1 MMMGKREGA
10 KARGRGGAK
19 AQGRGG
25 AKKAGLPMISAL
37 RYFLKGNTIFALNG
51 MILIAIDSV
60 FCLLPPLF
68 QQVYTDN
75 IITRKNPEWF
85 TPLLT
90 IYVMLF
96 VFQLLLWI
104 AFSILRR
111 KSQARINITT
121 SANYLWTVLKLPMA
135 RFTQFSP
142 GELVAR
148 YATISKTTKLMDYA
162 LPIICILIL
171 PVICCYLV
179 MLFNWKLGLLEIFS
193 ILLLVYVM
201 RSTTKMQKKIA
212 MNQEVTDARLQ
223 NVTMT
228 GMSNLE
234 TIKSL
239 GCERHF
245 FAQWERAFAQA
256 MNARVTTVTTS
267 IYINALPEIV
277 LQLTNGIILCL
288 GTWLILQGELTP
300 GMLLASQGL
309 INETIYPLNRT
320 ISSVQTFM
328 TLNSSIQRIKDVTD
342 CGQESPDLRLPER
355 LRLGDGTSGNRE
367 ALATDRDARMDGVLP
382 DAAKLAGEIELR
394 NVTFGYD
401 RSLPPIIAN
410 FSLKIKAGER
420 IALVGPSGCGKSTV
434 LSLVSGLYEPWEG
447 EVLFD
452 GKPRKAIDRM
462 TFVNSVSVINQDVT
476 LFEGTIADN
485 VKMWDESI
493 EDFAMVLACSDAQ
506 IHEEIMERPGAY
518 QGTVAERGKNF
529 SGGQRQRIEIATA
542 LAKEPTIVLMDE
554 GTSALDPKTEAQ
566 VMKHLYDMGI
576 TLIMIAH
583 RLETIAQCDQIY
595 VVEHGRITQH
605 GNHKE
610 LSQTDGL
617 YSNLLKYA

>member
-1 MMMGKREGA
+1 MKTEMPKD
-10 KARGRGGAK
+10 
-19 AQGRGG
+19 
-25 AKKAGLPMISAL
+25 KKAGLSMWAAF
-37 RYFLKGNTIFALNG
+37 RYFLKGNVLFALNG
-51 MILIAIDSV
+51 MIIIAFDSV
-60 FCLLPPLF
+60 FCLFPSLF

-75 IITRKNPEWF
+75 IITHKNPEWF

-90 IYVMLF
+90 LYVMLF
-96 VFQLLLWI
+96 VFQLLIWI

-111 KSQARINITT
+111 KSQARINIAS

-135 RFTQFSP
+135 QLTQFSP

-148 YATISKTTKLMDYA
+148 YASISKTTRLMDYA
-162 LPIICILIL
+162 LPIVCMFIL
-171 PVICCYLV
+171 PVICCYFV

-201 RSTTKMQKKIA
+201 RSTTQMQKKIA

-239 GCERHF
+239 GGERHF

-256 MNARVTTVTTS
+256 MNARVTTVTSS

-277 LQLTNGIILCL
+277 LQLTNGIILCM

-309 INETIYPLNRT
+309 INETIYPINRT
-320 ISSVQTFM
+320 ISSIQTLM
-328 TLNSSIQRIKDVTD
+328 TLNSSIQRIKEVTD
-342 CGQESPDLRLPER
+342 SGDAVPDLRLPE
-355 LRLGDGTSGNRE
+355 GD
-367 ALATDRDARMDGVLP
+367 DLP
-382 DAAKLAGEIELR
+382 DVAKLTGEIELR
-394 NVTFGYD
+394 DVTFGYD
-401 RSLPPIIAN
+401 RSLPPIISH
-410 FSLKIKAGER
+410 FSLKIRAGER

-493 EDFAMVLACSDAQ
+493 EDFAMVLACNDAQ
-506 IHEEIMERPGAY
+506 IQEIMERPGAY

-542 LAKEPTIVLMDE
+542 LAKEPTILLMDE

-595 VVEHGRITQH
+595 VVEHGHITQH
-605 GNHKE
+605 GSHDE
-610 LSQTDGL
+610 LRQMDGL
-617 YSNLLKYA
+617 YSDLLKFA